1 MSQVFLKIL
10 YKRLTTFINYDIIKL
25 SNTIEFKKGCEG
37 MFLAWNEIKKNKL
50 RFILITGVLMLVA
63 YLVFF
68 LSGLATGLANL
79 NRESIDKWNATGII
93 LTEDSDKSLY
103 QSFMTLDV
111 LEDVE
116 ADDMAIIGQIN
127 AIANNGDTKDNIS
140 LFGINKDEFIMP
152 NVTEGKPFSNENE
165 VVADDSLKDDGFQLG
180 DEISLSSSEVKLK
193 IVGFTDNA
201 KFNAAPVL
209 YADLSTFHRVKYGE
223 AAEMNKDQINGIVL
237 KTNDLS
243 KVNLDS
249 ELEVIEIDEFIT
261 NLPGYTEQKLTL
273 NFMIYFLFIISA
285 VIVSIFLYVLTV
297 QKISMFGVMKA
308 QGISNLYLSQSVI
321 AQTFILSTIGI
332 VIGFILTV
340 ITGAFLP
347 SAVPVSFDYG
357 IMMIYG
363 AILILVAVLGA
374 VFSVSTIVKVDPLKA
389 IGG

>member
-1 MSQVFLKIL
+1 
-10 YKRLTTFINYDIIKL
+10 
-25 SNTIEFKKGCEG
+25 

-79 NRESIDKWNATGII
+79 NRESVDKWNATGII

-103 QSFMTLDV
+103 QSFMSLDV
-111 LEDVE
+111 ENDIK
-116 ADDMAIIGQIN
+116 ADEIAVIGQLN
-127 AIANNGDTKDNIS
+127 AIARNDEAKKNIS
-140 LFGINKDEFIMP
+140 LFGIRKDEFIMP
-152 NVTEGKPFSNENE
+152 TVTEGKAFSNEHE
-165 VVADDSLKDDGFQLG
+165 VIAADSLKDDGFQLG
-180 DEISLSSSEVKLK
+180 DEISLSSSDVKLK
-193 IVGFTDNA
+193 IVGFTDHA

-209 YADLSTFHRVKYGE
+209 YTDLDTFHQVKYGD
-223 AAEMNKDQINGIVL
+223 AAELNKDQINGIVF
-237 KTNDLS
+237 KTANSLS
-243 KVNLDS
+243 KVNSDKDLQ
-249 ELEVIEIDEFIT
+249 VIEMEEFIS

-308 QGISNLYLSQSVI
+308 QGISSLYLSQSVI
-321 AQTFILSTIGI
+321 AQTFILSAIGI
-332 VIGFILTV
+332 IIGFLLTV
-340 ITGAFLP
+340 VTGSFLP

-363 AILILVAVLGA
+363 VILVLVAILGA
-374 VFSVSTIVKVDPLKA
+374 VFSVLTIVKVDPLKA